1 MKLIVLKF
9 LTKKGEEAYFK
20 VESEGK
26 KQSWKDKQI
35 ASHVAKDVVFSKS
48 PLEVH
53 VEVKIEWLAV
63 QVQLDQQIIIG
74 LKKHGAVIEK
84 DYTLEVR

>member
-1 MKLIVLKF
+1 
-9 LTKKGEEAYFK
+9 
-20 VESEGK
+20 
-26 KQSWKDKQI
+26 
-35 ASHVAKDVVFSKS
+35 
-48 PLEVH
+48 LEVH